1 MTSTHINC
9 NHRKYL
15 FKIKNMKCTIY
26 HNQKCSK
33 SRAALE
39 LLQSK
44 GLEPSI
50 IEYLKN
56 PPTFDELEEIIIKLN
71 IHPKQLIRFK
81 EDNAKELG
89 ISTGDQLTN
98 EQWIAILSKNPDL
111 IERPIVVTVTGAVI
125 GRPPENVLKLM
136 D

>member
-1 MTSTHINC
+1 
-9 NHRKYL
+9 
-15 FKIKNMKCTIY
+15 MKCTIY
-26 HNQKCSK
+26 HNKKCSK

-44 GLEPSI
+44 RLEPTI

-81 EDNAKELG
+81 EDKAKELG
-89 ISTGDQLTN
+89 ISAADLLTN
-98 EQWIAILSKNPDL
+98 EQWITILAKNPNL
-111 IERPIVVTVTGAVI
+111 IERPIVVTATGAVI
-125 GRPPENVLKLM
+125 GRPPENVLKVL

>member
-1 MTSTHINC
+1 
-9 NHRKYL
+9 
-15 FKIKNMKCTIY
+15 MKCTIY

-56 PPTFDELEEIIIKLN
+56 PPTVDELEEIIIKLN

-81 EDNAKELG
+81 EDKAKELG
-89 ISTGDQLTN
+89 ISTGDKLTN
-98 EQWIAILSKNPDL
+98 EQWIIILAKNPNL
-111 IERPIVVTVTGAVI
+111 IERPIVLTAKGAVI
-125 GRPPENVLKLM
+125 GRPPENVLKVL

>member
-1 MTSTHINC
+1 
-9 NHRKYL
+9 
-15 FKIKNMKCTIY
+15 MKCTIY
-26 HNQKCSK
+26 HNKKCSK

-44 GLEPSI
+44 GLEPTI

-81 EDNAKELG
+81 EDKAKELG
-89 ISTGDQLTN
+89 ISIGDRLTN
-98 EQWIAILSKNPDL
+98 EQWITILAKNPKL

-125 GRPPENVLKLM
+125 GRPPENVLKVL

>member
-1 MTSTHINC
+1 
-9 NHRKYL
+9 
-15 FKIKNMKCTIY
+15 MKCTIY
-26 HNQKCSK
+26 YNQNCSK

-44 GLEPSI
+44 GLEPTI

-89 ISTGDQLTN
+89 ISIGDQLTN
-98 EQWIAILSKNPDL
+98 EQWITILAKNPDL
-111 IERPIVVTVTGAVI
+111 IERPIVVTATGAVI
-125 GRPPENVLKLM
+125 GRPPENVLKVL

>member
-1 MTSTHINC
+1 
-9 NHRKYL
+9 
-15 FKIKNMKCTIY
+15 MKCTIF

-33 SRAALE
+33 SRATLE

-44 GLEPSI
+44 GLEPTI

-56 PPTFDELEEIIIKLN
+56 PPTIYELEEIITKLKV
-71 IHPKQLIRFK
+71 HPKQLIRFK
-81 EDNAKELG
+81 ENKAKELG

>member
-1 MTSTHINC
+1 M
-9 NHRKYL
+9 KY
-15 FKIKNMKCTIY
+15 TIY
-26 HNQKCSK
+26 HNQKCNK

-44 GLEPSI
+44 GLEPTI

-56 PPTFDELEEIIIKLN
+56 PPTVDELEEIITKLN

-81 EDNAKELG
+81 EDKAKELG
-89 ISTGDQLTN
+89 ISTGDHLTN
-98 EQWIAILSKNPDL
+98 EQWITILAKHPDL
-111 IERPIVVTVTGAVI
+111 IERPIVVTATGAVI
-125 GRPPENVLKLM
+125 GRPPENVLKVL

>member
-1 MTSTHINC
+1 
-9 NHRKYL
+9 
-15 FKIKNMKCTIY
+15 MKCTIY
-26 HNQKCSK
+26 HNKKCSK
-33 SRAALE
+33 SRATLE
-39 LLQSK
+39 LLRSK
-44 GLEPSI
+44 GLEPTI

-81 EDNAKELG
+81 EDKAKELG

-98 EQWIAILSKNPDL
+98 EQWITILAKNPNL
-111 IERPIVVTVTGAVI
+111 IERPIVVTDTEAVI
-125 GRPPENVLKLM
+125 GRPPENVLNVL

>member
-1 MTSTHINC
+1 
-9 NHRKYL
+9 
-15 FKIKNMKCTIY
+15 MKCTIY

-44 GLEPSI
+44 GLEPTI

-56 PPTFDELEEIIIKLN
+56 PPTVDELEEIIIKLN

-81 EDNAKELG
+81 EDKAKELD
-89 ISTGDQLTN
+89 ISTGDKLTN
-98 EQWIAILSKNPDL
+98 EQWITILAENPDL

>member
-1 MTSTHINC
+1 
-9 NHRKYL
+9 
-15 FKIKNMKCTIY
+15 MKCTIY

-44 GLEPSI
+44 GLETTI

-56 PPTFDELEEIIIKLN
+56 PPTVDELEEIIIKLN

-81 EDNAKELG
+81 EDKAKELG
-89 ISTGDQLTN
+89 ISTRDQLTN
-98 EQWIAILSKNPDL
+98 EQWITILANNPNL
-111 IERPIVVTVTGAVI
+111 IERPIVVTAKGAVI
-125 GRPPENVLKLM
+125 GRPPENVLKVL

>member
-1 MTSTHINC
+1 
-9 NHRKYL
+9 
-15 FKIKNMKCTIY
+15 MKCTIY

-81 EDNAKELG
+81 EDKAKELG
-89 ISTGDQLTN
+89 ISTGDKLTN
-98 EQWIAILSKNPDL
+98 EQWIIILAKNPNL
-111 IERPIVVTVTGAVI
+111 IERPIVLTAKGAVI
-125 GRPPENVLKLM
+125 GRPPENVLKVL

>member
-1 MTSTHINC
+1 
-9 NHRKYL
+9 
-15 FKIKNMKCTIY
+15 MKCTIY

-81 EDNAKELG
+81 EDKAKELG

-98 EQWIAILSKNPDL
+98 
-111 IERPIVVTVTGAVI
+111 AVSYTHLTL
-125 GRPPENVLKLM
+125 PTKA
-136 D
+136 

>member
-1 MTSTHINC
+1 
-9 NHRKYL
+9 
-15 FKIKNMKCTIY
+15 MKCTIY

-33 SRAALE
+33 SRASLE

-44 GLEPSI
+44 GLKPTI

-56 PPTFDELEEIIIKLN
+56 RPTKDELEEIIIKLK

-81 EDNAKELG
+81 EDKAKELG
-89 ISTGDQLTN
+89 ISAGDQLTN
-98 EQWIAILSKNPDL
+98 EQWVTIMAKNPVL
-111 IERPIVVTVTGAVI
+111 IERPIVITAKGAVI
-125 GRPPENVLKLM
+125 GRPPENVLKVL

>member
-1 MTSTHINC
+1 
-9 NHRKYL
+9 
-15 FKIKNMKCTIY
+15 MKCTIY

-81 EDNAKELG
+81 EDKAKELN
-89 ISTGDQLTN
+89 ISIGDQLTN
-98 EQWIAILSKNPDL
+98 EQWITILANNPDL

>member
-1 MTSTHINC
+1 
-9 NHRKYL
+9 
-15 FKIKNMKCTIY
+15 MKCTIY

-33 SRAALE
+33 SRVALE

-44 GLEPSI
+44 GLEPTI

-56 PPTFDELEEIIIKLN
+56 PLTVDELEEIIIKLN

-81 EDNAKELG
+81 EDKAKELG
-89 ISTGDQLTN
+89 IPTGDQLTN
-98 EQWIAILSKNPDL
+98 EQWITILAKNPDL

-125 GRPPENVLKLM
+125 GRPPENVLELM

>member
-1 MTSTHINC
+1 
-9 NHRKYL
+9 
-15 FKIKNMKCTIY
+15 MKCTIY
-26 HNQKCSK
+26 HNKKCSK
-33 SRAALE
+33 SRATLE

-44 GLEPSI
+44 GLEPTI

-56 PPTFDELEEIIIKLN
+56 PPTVDELEEIIIKLN

-81 EDNAKELG
+81 EDKAKELG
-89 ISTGDQLTN
+89 ISAGDQLTN
-98 EQWIAILSKNPDL
+98 ERWIAILAKNPDL

-125 GRPPENVLKLM
+125 GRPPENLLELM

>member
-1 MTSTHINC
+1 M
-9 NHRKYL
+9 R
-15 FKIKNMKCTIY
+15 CTIF

-33 SRAALE
+33 SRASLE

-44 GLEPSI
+44 GLEPTI

-56 PPTFDELEEIIIKLN
+56 PPTVDELEEIIIKLN

-81 EDNAKELG
+81 EDKAKELG
-89 ISTGDQLTN
+89 ISTGDKLTN
-98 EQWIAILSKNPDL
+98 EQWITILAENPDL

-125 GRPPENVLKLM
+125 GRPPENVLNVL

>member
-1 MTSTHINC
+1 
-9 NHRKYL
+9 
-15 FKIKNMKCTIY
+15 MKCTIY

-33 SRAALE
+33 SKAALE

-44 GLEPSI
+44 GLEPTI

-71 IHPKQLIRFK
+71 SHPKQLIRFK
-81 EDNAKELG
+81 EDKAKELG
-89 ISTGDQLTN
+89 ISTGGQLKN
-98 EQWIAILSKNPDL
+98 EQWITILAKNPDL
-111 IERPIVVTVTGAVI
+111 IERPIVVTATGAVI
-125 GRPPENVLKLM
+125 GRPPENVLKVL

>member
-1 MTSTHINC
+1 
-9 NHRKYL
+9 
-15 FKIKNMKCTIY
+15 MKCTIF
-26 HNQKCSK
+26 HNKKCSK

-44 GLEPSI
+44 GLELTI

-56 PPTFDELEEIIIKLN
+56 PPTFEELEEIIIKLN

-81 EDNAKELG
+81 EDKAKELG
-89 ISTGDQLTN
+89 ISIGDQLTN
-98 EQWIAILSKNPDL
+98 EQWITILAKNPNL
-111 IERPIVVTVTGAVI
+111 IERPIVVTATGAVI
-125 GRPPENVLKLM
+125 GRPPENVLKVL

>member
-1 MTSTHINC
+1 
-9 NHRKYL
+9 
-15 FKIKNMKCTIY
+15 MKCIIY

-81 EDNAKELG
+81 EDKAKELG
-89 ISTGDQLTN
+89 ISTGDKLTN
-98 EQWIAILSKNPDL
+98 KQWITILSKNPDL